1 MQNRFKVQYQAF
13 LSKIEILITYW
24 DKTIGKIMNF
34 SIKSKDPKVAL
45 LVRQLISIPKDIRF
59 CALKHVVRKSLE
71 LHAIAFF

>member
-1 MQNRFKVQYQAF
+1 MFGKRLIILKARLFYKKIEYMQNRFKVQYQAF

-45 LVRQLISIPKDIRF
+45 LVR
-59 CALKHVVRKSLE
+59 
-71 LHAIAFF
+71 